1 MLQNQG
7 RSPVGQGLAASHG
20 SLRGASNIRRP
31 LAPSRATPRPLPSGG
46 AHPEQHDRAQHDA
59 VTPAPQQLPQ
69 QQQQQPASDPEAKY
83 QRFGPFF
90 GGRFSLSDL
99 VDAAPR
105 VRVRTT
111 ASRARNEL
119 LELAVLNERLAG
131 VVEPW
136 EARARLEVL
145 RNRRRAWDAVYDLV
159 SGSDA
164 AATLE
169 VIEAAAEQ
177 ADALLSED
185 GQERTSVSELRRQL
199 ITLQQQVEEAGEKLA
214 ATQSRVDQNL
224 QRVERLKREAAALE
238 RARGAASAAH
248 AQETPLAAP
257 APAPALAARAA
268 PAPAPPSPPPGQ
280 GHHGAL

>member
-177 ADALLSED
+177 VGRVCTRGGGECWQGGAMADAIGL
-185 GQERTSVSELRRQL
+185 
-199 ITLQQQVEEAGEKLA
+199 
-214 ATQSRVDQNL
+214 
-224 QRVERLKREAAALE
+224 
-238 RARGAASAAH
+238 RARHSVALGRSRRLAWLDHGCVRCGRSGVKARGQHPQLGSAA
-248 AQETPLAAP
+248 
-257 APAPALAARAA
+257 
-268 PAPAPPSPPPGQ
+268 G
-280 GHHGAL
+280 GHGPHP